1 MGPGKTL
8 QIQASKDADA
18 GSSQS
23 EIKPMV
29 HVSHESVAETE
40 TRLLRVMQQARL
52 KVYADV
58 YGFEEF
64 PLDAFA
70 ARARSDALE
79 LVRDDAVWS
88 QLSPGDGP
96 GERFRIFRFHF
107 PEGVDNSGFVGWLA
121 SRLKL
126 EFGTGVFVICGQ
138 NSGDGGIFDYWGVPE
153 MLGDVVIAYVRKLCA
168 SDPDLAQGL
177 T

>member
-1 MGPGKTL
+1 MLSTLSTLLLILPLLAAGAIALDLDITADEPANGLLARIANVPGLPPVKL
-8 QIQASKDADA
+8 ALKGA
-18 GSSQS
+18 G
-23 EIKPMV
+23 
-29 HVSHESVAETE
+29 
-40 TRLLRVMQQARL
+40 
-52 KVYADV
+52 
-58 YGFEEF
+58 

-70 ARARSDALE
+70 ARARSDALA

-153 MLGDVVIAYVRKLCA
+153 MLGDVVTDYVRKLCA
-168 SDPDLAQGL
+168 NDPDPAQGL

>member
-1 MGPGKTL
+1 MDPGKTSQL
-8 QIQASKDADA
+8 CASKHSDAT
-18 GSSQS
+18 SSQS
-23 EIKPMV
+23 EINPMV

-70 ARARSDALE
+70 ARARSDALA

-88 QLSPGDGP
+88 QLAPGDGP
-96 GERFRIFRFHF
+96 GERFR
-107 PEGVDNSGFVGWLA
+107 
-121 SRLKL
+121 
-126 EFGTGVFVICGQ
+126 
-138 NSGDGGIFDYWGVPE
+138 
-153 MLGDVVIAYVRKLCA
+153 
-168 SDPDLAQGL
+168 
-177 T
+177 

>member
-8 QIQASKDADA
+8 QIQASKHSDA
-18 GSSQS
+18 GFSQS

-40 TRLLRVMQQARL
+40 TRLLRVMKQARL
-52 KVYADV
+52 KVYSDV

-70 ARARSDALE
+70 ARARSDALA
-79 LVRDDAVWS
+79 LVRDDVVWS
-88 QLSPGDGP
+88 QLAPSNGL
-96 GERFRIFRFHF
+96 
-107 PEGVDNSGFVGWLA
+107 DNSGFVGWLA

-126 EFGTGVFVICGQ
+126 EFGTGVFVTCGQ

-153 MLGDVVIAYVRKLCA
+153 MLGDVVTDYVRKLCA
-168 SDPDLAQGL
+168 NDPDPAQGRRGQ
-177 T
+177 

>member
-1 MGPGKTL
+1 
-8 QIQASKDADA
+8 
-18 GSSQS
+18 
-23 EIKPMV
+23 MV
-29 HVSHESVAETE
+29 NLSHENVAEID
-40 TRLLRVMQQARL
+40 TRLRRVMQQARL

-64 PLDAFA
+64 PLDAFVA
-70 ARARSDALE
+70 HARSDALA

-88 QLSPGDGP
+88 QLVPGEGP
-96 GERFRIFRFHF
+96 GERFRMFRFHF

-126 EFGTGVFVICGQ
+126 EFGTGVFVTCGQ
-138 NSGDGGIFDYWGVPE
+138 NSGDGGIFDYWGVPD

-168 SDPDLAQGL
+168 NDPDLAQGRRGQ
-177 T
+177 